1 VNILSPQAIRVFIER
16 YPEAEQVMRI
26 WYNEMR
32 KPEPE
37 NFSQFKAHFP
47 AVDAVRIAKYEVVV
61 FIFDVGGNKYRV
73 VTRLDFE
80 HRIGFI
86 LLIFTHDEY
95 TRWNRAGRPL

>member
-1 VNILSPQAIRVFIER
+1 
-16 YPEAEQVMRI
+16 
-26 WYNEMR
+26 
-32 KPEPE
+32 
-37 NFSQFKAHFP
+37 
-47 AVDAVRIAKYEVVV
+47 VDAVRIEKYQVLV